1 MRCELGGSD
10 FDKVGS
16 ELSTHG
22 FAIIPNFVTSS
33 DVSADF
39 IDWLSTAKKFND
51 GVVTDIPDEFMVD
64 IKQKIQANL
73 PQIAEKIGA
82 SINTAR
88 NSYCAIRLKKVE
100 NEGATLRQPFDIHRD
115 PKTSEGGVLNWHL
128 DHFSYYLYQDHTNW
142 LICYIPVLK
151 SDPELANL
159 AVIPNQVLAA
169 LDPYTFEKTQG
180 RGAMR
185 FRCVESDTIE
195 WFKLRFAGEKL
206 DIGDWFAIDDF
217 DDSTMGWKL
226 SIDLEKHKVVPQLSP
241 FDLLVMKADVIH
253 KTNDAKINR
262 ISIRCD
268 AIPKRAIN
276 LDSWLGIL
284 KIISSLPF
292 VSRKHRYNL
301 LSWLKWVLP
310 TKLSLLRK

>member
-1 MRCELGGSD
+1 MRCQLGVSD
-10 FDKVGS
+10 VVKVGS

-39 IDWLSTAKKFND
+39 INWLSTAKKFND

-64 IKQKIQANL
+64 IKRKIQGNL
-73 PQIAEKIGA
+73 PQIAEQIGA
-82 SINTAR
+82 SINPAR

-100 NEGATLRQPFDIHRD
+100 NEKVTLRQPFDIHRD

-151 SDPELANL
+151 GDPELANL
-159 AVIPNQVLAA
+159 AIIPNRVLKT

-180 RGAMR
+180 RGAVR
-185 FRCVESDTIE
+185 FRCAEQDTLD
-195 WFKLRFAGEKL
+195 WFKLRFPNDKIAV
-206 DIGDWFAIDDF
+206 GDWYAIDDF
-217 DDSTMGWKL
+217 DDSTPGWKL

-241 FDLLVMKADVIH
+241 FDLLIMRADVIH

-268 AIPKRAIN
+268 AMPKRAIN
-276 LDSWLGIL
+276 LGSWLGIL
-284 KIISSLPF
+284 KIIFRLPF
-292 VSRKHRYNL
+292 TSKKHRYNL
-301 LSWLKWVLP
+301 LAWLRWTLP
-310 TKLSLLRK
+310 GKFQSSKK